1 MGSYIKTVSVIVML
15 VSLIPIGFGLLMAYY
30 MGWGG
35 MEFSYAVFHEPT
47 SYVPI
52 LIGLF
57 VFIIG
62 LLGQLG
68 MYNNRKD

>member
-1 MGSYIKTVSVIVML
+1 MIVIL
-15 VSLIPIGFGLLMAYY
+15 VSLTPISFGLLMAYY

-52 LIGLF
+52 LIGFL
-57 VFIIG
+57 VSIIG
-62 LLGQLG
+62 LLGLLV
-68 MYNNRKD
+68 MYNKKNRKD